1 LSWASG
7 GGVNERVEHPRTD
20 LIRSRSAAEFAFQPR
35 IGFSSE
41 REKSMS
47 LVDQPDLPVSNIT
60 PLPSAKPPQD
70 GGTPADELP
79 NLLQNARHMLLF
91 AGDEGI
97 QVDEAIAKSIIVA
110 GSKKD
115 LTNDETLEVIKS
127 ITSLMAKVR
136 SEAHKTIN
144 RYFWLAA
151 GLGIVLI
158 LITSSSF
165 IAASYSKLISDDIT
179 VANQYALDLNAGNV
193 DKISASTASVDKITD
208 ISTLSTLQRFAAT
221 IREIRGLAA
230 ELHNFVFWVSSESV
244 GSTNLELVVPVT
256 YGQIKDETEK
266 FQTVRAFAKG
276 LQNSES
282 AWYGAI
288 ANGLLPPLYA
298 ILGAL
303 AFLLKTFSE
312 EVKARSFRPSR
323 DTDKA
328 RLLIAAIGG
337 GVIGLFSSVVSPGT
351 SLPLLAIA
359 FLVGYATDVFF
370 IFLDG
375 LEQVFAKARAGARSE
390 PTETKT

>member
-1 LSWASG
+1 
-7 GGVNERVEHPRTD
+7 
-20 LIRSRSAAEFAFQPR
+20 
-35 IGFSSE
+35 
-41 REKSMS
+41 MS
-47 LVDQPDLPVSNIT
+47 LVDQPESPLSNVT

-70 GGTPADELP
+70 GGPPADELP
-79 NLLQNARHMLLF
+79 DLLKNARHLLLF

-97 QVDEAIAKSIIVA
+97 QVDDAVAKSIISA
-110 GSKKD
+110 CEKKD
-115 LTNDETLEVIKS
+115 LTNDETLAVIKS
-127 ITSLMAKVR
+127 ITTLMAKVR

-144 RYFWLAA
+144 WYFWLAA
-151 GLGIVLI
+151 ALGIVLI

-165 IAASYSKLISDDIT
+165 IAASYSKSISDNIA

-193 DKISASTASVDKITD
+193 DKVSDSGAEKITD
-208 ISTLSTLQRFAAT
+208 FSTLATLQRFAAT
-221 IREIRGLAA
+221 IREIRGLSA
-230 ELHNFVFWVSSESV
+230 ELHTFVLWTPSEIV
-244 GSTNLELVVPVT
+244 DPTTLELTVPVT
-256 YGQIKDETEK
+256 YDQIKGETEK
-266 FQTVRAFAKG
+266 FQAARAYAKR

-288 ANGLLPPLYA
+288 ADGLLPPLYS

-337 GVIGLFSSVVSPGT
+337 GVIGLFASVVNPGT

-375 LEQVFAKARAGARSE
+375 LEQVFAKARAGARGE
-390 PTETKT
+390 PTETKP